1 MTALLLLVL
10 CWYEFVRNV
19 WLCKHLLCSPSLIRW
34 YLITFQMFKIWFFH
48 FCVYFYYIKFG
59 AFNALCRRCHKPNIA
74 SQKYQRSKRHKWVP
88 HVTSAALWRIN
99 KKSFLGKFF
108 QSFYFGWIILAEF
121 WRIAAAIYPRNG
133 TDDETFFR
141 TL

>member
-1 MTALLLLVL
+1 M
-10 CWYEFVRNV
+10 
-19 WLCKHLLCSPSLIRW
+19 SPSRD
-34 YLITFQMFKIWFFH
+34 
-48 FCVYFYYIKFG
+48 
-59 AFNALCRRCHKPNIA
+59 
-74 SQKYQRSKRHKWVP
+74 QRSIM
-88 HVTSAALWRIN
+88 AYQQ
-99 KKSFLGKFF
+99 KSFLGKFF